1 MSTLRAPQSLGS
13 RRSALDT
20 WSALEAE
27 IASERNVTLERAG
40 AGLEAALAAVKA
52 CPGPRDPALV
62 QAAAEAAF
70 SYFVTR
76 DACGRSHEDTIRKF
90 GIPGYVLAR
99 VGAR

>member
-1 MSTLRAPQSLGS
+1 
-13 RRSALDT
+13 
-20 WSALEAE
+20 
-27 IASERNVTLERAG
+27 
-40 AGLEAALAAVKA
+40 
-52 CPGPRDPALV
+52 V

-76 DACGRSHEDTIRKF
+76 DACGRSDEDTIRKF